1 MSGQDMQELGL
12 SLRGRAAV
20 AQCASPHPTPPSH
33 TLKRVRLR
41 AENSFCSGYVLEQ
54 LLRPLS
60 ARPEV
65 VVDSTAPALALVTD
79 QTTQLAARA
88 GPLGR
93 DRVVSALPL
102 NRNSGTRIL
111 KPPLVLRD
119 NGDFVIVDPDGNV
132 IGADGIRV
140 YRMLSATKTIDTR
153 RL

>member
-1 MSGQDMQELGL
+1 
-12 SLRGRAAV
+12 
-20 AQCASPHPTPPSH
+20 
-33 TLKRVRLR
+33 
-41 AENSFCSGYVLEQ
+41 LEQ

-79 QTTQLAARA
+79 QTTQLAAQS

-102 NRNSGTRIL
+102 NRNSGTCIL